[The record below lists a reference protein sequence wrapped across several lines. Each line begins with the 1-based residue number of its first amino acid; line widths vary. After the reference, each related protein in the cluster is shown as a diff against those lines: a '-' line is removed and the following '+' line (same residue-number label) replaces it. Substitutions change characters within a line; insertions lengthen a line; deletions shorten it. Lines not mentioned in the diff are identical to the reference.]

1 MQGATFAEEGKS
13 LTFVYTLYNY
23 SLCLILVLF
32 VYEVVFYSFNSG
44 SGMAFSGVDI
54 IIKLLGII
62 SW

>member
-13 LTFVYTLYNY
+13 LIFEYTLYNY

-44 SGMAFSGVDI
+44 FSMAFSGVDI

>member
-1 MQGATFAEEGKS
+1 MQGATFVEEGKS

-23 SLCLILVLF
+23 SLGLILVLF
-32 VYEVVFYSFNSG
+32 VHEVVFYSFNSG

-54 IIKLLGII
+54 IIKLVGII